1 MYEKGLGTPKNY
13 TAAMKWYLMAAQQ
26 GRPEAEFKVG
36 YLYEQGLG
44 VAQNKPSAIAWY
56 QKSSQ
61 QGYPDARD
69 ALKALEEQ

>member
-1 MYEKGLGTPKNY
+1 
-13 TAAMKWYLMAAQQ
+13 MKWYLMAAQQ

>member
-1 MYEKGLGTPKNY
+1 MSEEGQGIPKDY
-13 TAAMKWYLMAAQQ
+13 SAAMKWYLMAAQQ
-26 GRPEAEFKVG
+26 GRPEAQFKVG

-44 VAQNKPSAIAWY
+44 VQKSKPAAVAWY

-61 QGYPDARD
+61 QGYPYAQD